1 MYVQFSSVAQS
12 CLTLW
17 DPVACRTL
25 GFRVHP
31 CQKLDRGEVKGLG
44 AVIVRERQ
52 ARKASEVK
60 LSLCSEEGLKGV
72 GFLNSIHRKKYNENL
87 KLRTGFN

>member
-1 MYVQFSSVAQS
+1 M
-12 CLTLW
+12 
-17 DPVACRTL
+17 
-25 GFRVHP
+25 
-31 CQKLDRGEVKGLG
+31 KGLG